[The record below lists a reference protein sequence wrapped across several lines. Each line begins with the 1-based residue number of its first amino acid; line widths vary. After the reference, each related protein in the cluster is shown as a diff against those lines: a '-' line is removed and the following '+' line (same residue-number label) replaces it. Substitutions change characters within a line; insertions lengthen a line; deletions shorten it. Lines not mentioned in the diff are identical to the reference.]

1 MPAPRFD
8 LIEDRRAI
16 VDRRVI
22 ADRIAAAPDKVG
34 AVLAEAL
41 AHGRTVIAATL
52 EAAPSRGRMAAA
64 SYAFLADQLVRL
76 AFDHAASRISEGSGR
91 VGGVAAEGVAGRVS
105 LVGLGGTGRGEMAPY
120 SDIDL
125 MFLVRPEDIEQ
136 AGPLVEATLYALW
149 DLKLKIGHAVRT
161 SDDLIAMATTDMS
174 IRTAMLE
181 ARWIWGDAALF
192 DTANARFRK
201 QVVAG
206 SGKAFVAAKLAERDV
221 RHVRSGDSRY
231 LVEPNVKDGKGG
243 LRDLHTLYWIA
254 NHLFG
259 IERHEGMVERG
270 LLSAQEYRRFE
281 RAERF
286 FWSVRCHLHLAAGR
300 AEERLGFDS
309 QTGIARALHYADRP
323 GKSAVER
330 FMQFY
335 FLQAKAVGDLTG
347 IFLAQLDEQMGAK
360 GRRFA
365 LPTFRRRP
373 AKLNGFCLDRGRLSV
388 PDEGFFAA
396 QPLRLVEMFALAAR
410 EGLEIHPK
418 AMRTATRDARAVDLV
433 RDDPRANAFFI
444 EALTSVAAPDLV
456 LRWMNEAGV
465 FGRFVPDFG
474 RVVAQ
479 MQFDMY
485 HHYTV
490 DEHSIR
496 AIGLLARIERGEL
509 AEDHPLTTAL
519 FRQLGSRRVLY
530 VAVLLHDIA
539 KGRRGDH
546 SVLGEQVAHALCP
559 RFGLDP
565 AETETVAWLVRN
577 HLLMSATAFKRDLAD
592 PKTIDD
598 FVEKVQS
605 PERLRLL
612 LMLTVVDIR
621 AVGPGTWNDWKRQ
634 LLRTLYDAAEER
646 LRLGHK
652 QRGRNE
658 EVAARQAELAVD
670 LSWSSAAA
678 RAHARRL
685 PDSYWLAE
693 PKAWRLANARQ
704 IAAAESRI
712 GDMVPSVVAAEEP
725 GSGATRISLF
735 APDRPGLF
743 YRVAAALAGAGAS
756 IIDARIHTSRDGMA
770 IDNLLVQDS
779 QKRPYTDRKLRGRLV
794 KAIEQALV
802 ADSLPAP
809 PLPRP
814 LPRRSAAFSIAP
826 SVVIAERASTRTTVV
841 EVNARDREG
850 LLARLALAIH
860 DLGHQIHSAHIATYG
875 ERAVDTFYLTNTAG
889 RKLTVGQIAELRASL
904 ARAANPSERVSRAAD
919 PAPDPI
925 EQADA
930 G

>member
-1 MPAPRFD
+1 MVAPRFD
-8 LIEDRRAI
+8 LVEERRAVIDRRA
-16 VDRRVI
+16 VG
-22 ADRIAAAPDKVG
+22 DRIAAEPEAVG
-34 AVLAEAL
+34 AILAEAL
-41 AHGRTVIAATL
+41 ASGRIEI
-52 EAAPSRGRMAAA
+52 EARLVANPARGRMAAA
-64 SYAFLADQLVRL
+64 ATAFLVDQLIRL
-76 AFDHAASRISEGSGR
+76 AFDQAAVKI
-91 VGGVAAEGVAGRVS
+91 GGEVAGRIA
-105 LVGLGGTGRGEMAPY
+105 LVGIGGTGRGEMAPY
-120 SDIDL
+120 SDVDL
-125 MFLVRPEDIEQ
+125 LFL
-136 AGPLVEATLYALW
+136 AGPRHAKAAQPLIEATLYTLW

-161 SDDLIAMATTDMS
+161 PDELIALSKADMS
-174 IRTAMLE
+174 IRTAFLE
-181 ARWIWGDAALF
+181 ARSIWGDATLF
-192 DTANARFRK
+192 DAANARFRK
-201 QVVAG
+201 EVVAG
-206 SGKAFVAAKLAERDV
+206 SGKAFVTAKLAERDE
-221 RHVRSGDSRY
+221 RHVRTGDSRY

-259 IERHEGMVERG
+259 IERGEGMVEAG

-286 FWSVRCHLHLAAGR
+286 LWSVRCHLHLAAGR
-300 AEERLGFDS
+300 AEERLGFDH
-309 QTGIARALHYADRP
+309 QPGIARAMRYADRP

-347 IFLAQLDEQMGAK
+347 FFLAQIDEQMARE

-373 AKLNGFCLDRGRLSV
+373 AKLNGFSLDRGRLSIPNDHFLADKPV
-388 PDEGFFAA
+388 
-396 QPLRLVEMFALAAR
+396 RLVELFALAAR
-410 EGLEIHPK
+410 EGLEVHPT
-418 AMRTATRDARAVDLV
+418 AMRAAARDARLVDQV
-433 RDDPRANAFFI
+433 RDDPAANALFI
-444 EALTSVAAPDLV
+444 EALTTRTAPDLV

-474 RVVAQ
+474 KVVAQ

-496 AIGLLARIERGEL
+496 AIGLLAKIERGEL
-509 AEDHPLTTAL
+509 TKDHPLSTAL
-519 FRQLGSRRVLY
+519 FRQIGSRRTLY

-539 KGRRGDH
+539 KGRKGDH
-546 SVLGEQVAHALCP
+546 SVLGEAVAYDLGP
-559 RFGLDP
+559 RFGLDA

-598 FVEKVQS
+598 FAAAVQS

-652 QRGRNE
+652 QRGRSE
-658 EVAARQAELAVD
+658 RVAWRQAELAGE
-670 LSWSSAAA
+670 LGWSAAAA

-693 PKAWRLANARQ
+693 PPALQIANARQ
-704 IAAAESRI
+704 IASAESRI
-712 GDMVPSVVAAEEP
+712 GDLEPSVVAANEE
-725 GSGATRISLF
+725 GTGATRISIF

-743 YRVAAALAGAGAS
+743 YRIAAALAGAGAS

-770 IDNLLVQDS
+770 IDNLLVQDA
-779 QKRPYTDRKLRGRLV
+779 QLRPYVERKLRLRLV
-794 KAIEQALV
+794 KAVERVLASE
-802 ADSLPAP
+802 DLPPPPPSP
-809 PLPRP
+809 PLA
-814 LPRRSAAFSIAP
+814 RRRAAFDIAT

-841 EVNARDREG
+841 EVNARDQVG

-860 DLGHQIHSAHIATYG
+860 QLGHQIHSAHIATYG
-875 ERAVDTFYLTNTAG
+875 ARAVDTFYVTNAAG
-889 RKLTVGQIAELRASL
+889 RKLGGPEVEALRL
-904 ARAANPSERVSRAAD
+904 ALAAAAGNSERASRAA
-919 PAPDPI
+919 
-925 EQADA
+925 
-930 G
+930 

>member
-1 MPAPRFD
+1 
-8 LIEDRRAI
+8 
-16 VDRRVI
+16 
-22 ADRIAAAPDKVG
+22 
-34 AVLAEAL
+34 
-41 AHGRTVIAATL
+41 
-52 EAAPSRGRMAAA
+52 
-64 SYAFLADQLVRL
+64 
-76 AFDHAASRISEGSGR
+76 
-91 VGGVAAEGVAGRVS
+91 
-105 LVGLGGTGRGEMAPY
+105 MAPH

-125 MFLVRPEDIEQ
+125 MFLVRPEDAAAAEQ
-136 AGPLVEATLYALW
+136 LVEATLYALW
-149 DLKLKIGHAVRT
+149 NLKLKIGHAVRT
-161 SDDLIAMATTDMS
+161 PDDLIMLTKSDMS

-181 ARWIWGDAALF
+181 ARWIWGDGGLF
-192 DTANARFRK
+192 DAANARFRK

-206 SGKAFVAAKLAERDV
+206 AGKAFVAAKLAERDA
-221 RHVRSGDSRY
+221 RHIRSGDSRY

-259 IERHEGMVERG
+259 IERPEDMLERG
-270 LLSAQEYRRFE
+270 LLSAKELRRFE

-286 FWSVRCHLHLAAGR
+286 FWSVRCHLHLATGR
-300 AEERLGFDS
+300 AEERLAFDS
-309 QTGIARALHYADRP
+309 QTGIAHALHYAERP

-347 IFLAQLDEQMGAK
+347 IFLAQMDEQMGRE
-360 GRRFA
+360 GLRFA

-373 AKLNGFCLDRGRLSV
+373 AKLHGFSLDRGRLSI
-388 PDEGFFAA
+388 PSDDFLAA
-396 QPLRLVEMFALAAR
+396 DPVRLIELFALAAR
-410 EGLEIHPK
+410 EQLEVHPK
-418 AMRTATRDARAVDLV
+418 AMRAAQRDARLVDRV
-433 RDDPRANAFFI
+433 RDDPAANAFFL
-444 EALTSVAAPDLV
+444 EVLTGKTNPDVV

-496 AIGLLARIERGEL
+496 AIGLLAKIERGEL
-509 AEDHPLTTAL
+509 AEDHPLSTAL
-519 FRQLGSRRVLY
+519 FRQIGSRRVLY
-530 VAVLLHDIA
+530 VALLLHDIA
-539 KGRRGDH
+539 KGRKGDH
-546 SVLGEQVAHALCP
+546 SVLGEEIAHALGP

-592 PKTIDD
+592 PKTIGD
-598 FVEKVQS
+598 FVGQVQS

-652 QRGRNE
+652 QRGRRE
-658 EVAARQAELAVD
+658 QVAARQAELAS
-670 LSWSSAAA
+670 LLGWSAAAA

-693 PKAWRLANARQ
+693 PITWQVANARQ

-712 GDMVPSVVAAEEP
+712 GEMAPSVVAAEEP
-725 GSGATRISLF
+725 GTGATRISLF

-743 YRVAAALAGAGAS
+743 YRLAAALAGAGAS

-770 IDNLLVQDS
+770 LDNLLVQDS
-779 QKRPYTDRKLRGRLV
+779 QRQPYTDRRLRARLV
-794 KAIEQALV
+794 KAIERALV
-802 ADSLPAP
+802 AEELAPPPPIP
-809 PLPRP
+809 PLPR
-814 LPRRSAAFSIAP
+814 RRAAFAVAP

-860 DLGHQIHSAHIATYG
+860 RQGHQIHSAHIATYG
-875 ERAVDTFYLTNTAG
+875 ERAVDTFYLTNGAW
-889 RKLTVGQIAELRASL
+889 RKLSVAQIAELREALAAAASP
-904 ARAANPSERVSRAAD
+904 AERASRAA
-919 PAPDPI
+919 
-925 EQADA
+925 
-930 G
+930 

>member
-8 LIEDRRAI
+8 LIADRRAI
-16 VDRRVI
+16 IDRRTL
-22 ADRIAAAPDKVG
+22 ADRIAAAPGTAG

-41 AHGRTVIAATL
+41 ALGRGEIERRLAA
-52 EAAPSRGRMAAA
+52 EPPRGRMAAT

-76 AFDHAASRISEGSGR
+76 AFDGAAAK
-91 VGGVAAEGVAGRVS
+91 VGDEVAARVA
-105 LVGLGGTGRGEMAPY
+105 LVGLGGTGRGEMAPH

-125 MFLVRPEDIEQ
+125 MFLIRDGDAEA
-136 AGPLVEATLYALW
+136 AGRLVEATLYALW

-161 SDDLIAMATTDMS
+161 TDQLVALAKEDMS

-181 ARWIWGDAALF
+181 ARWIWGDGTLF
-192 DTANARFRK
+192 DECVARFRK

-206 SGKAFVAAKLAERDV
+206 TGKAFVAAKLAERDA

-259 IERHEGMVERG
+259 IERPEAMVEAG

-300 AEERLGFDS
+300 PEERLGFDS

-373 AKLNGFCLDRGRLSV
+373 AKLHGFSLDRGRLSI
-388 PDEGFFAA
+388 PDDGFLAA
-396 QPLRLVEMFALAAR
+396 EPRRLVELFALAAR
-410 EGLEIHPK
+410 ERLEIHPK
-418 AMRTATRDARAVDLV
+418 AMRAATRDARAVDQV
-433 RDDPRANAFFI
+433 RDDPAANAFFL
-444 EALTSVAAPDLV
+444 EVLTNVAGPDLV

-509 AEDHPLTTAL
+509 AEDHPLSTAL

-546 SVLGEQVAHALCP
+546 SVLGEAVANQLCP

-598 FVEKVQS
+598 FVAAVQS

-621 AVGPGTWNDWKRQ
+621 AVGPGTWNEWKRQ
-634 LLRTLYDAAEER
+634 LLRSLYDAAEER

-658 EVAARQAELAVD
+658 QVAARQAELAAG
-670 LSWSSAAA
+670 LGWSAAAA

-693 PKAWRLANARQ
+693 PLGWQLANARQ

-712 GDMVPSVVAAEEP
+712 GEMAPSVVAAEEP
-725 GSGATRISLF
+725 GSGATRISIF

-770 IDNLLVQDS
+770 LDNLLVQDS

-794 KAIEQALV
+794 KAVERALV
-802 ADSLPAP
+802 ADALPAP
-809 PLPRP
+809 PATQP
-814 LPRRSAAFSIAP
+814 LPRRRAAFAIAA

-860 DLGHQIHSAHIATYG
+860 SQGHQIHSAHIATYG
-875 ERAVDTFYLTNTAG
+875 ERAVDTFYLTNAAG
-889 RKLTVGQIAELRASL
+889 RKLSVRQIADLRRALATAASP
-904 ARAANPSERVSRAAD
+904 AERPNRAA
-919 PAPDPI
+919 
-925 EQADA
+925 
-930 G
+930 

>member
-16 VDRRVI
+16 VDRRVV
-22 ADRIAAAPDKVG
+22 ADRIAAAPDLVG
-34 AVLAEAL
+34 AVLGEAL
-41 AHGRTVIAATL
+41 AHGRGVIAARL
-52 EAAPSRGRMAAA
+52 MAAPSRGRMAAA

-76 AFDHAASRISEGSGR
+76 AFDSAAARI
-91 VGGVAAEGVAGRVS
+91 GGTIAGRIA
-105 LVGLGGTGRGEMAPY
+105 LVGLGGTGRGEMAPH
-120 SDIDL
+120 SDVDL
-125 MFLVRPEDIEQ
+125 MFLVRLED
-136 AGPLVEATLYALW
+136 AGEAAPLVEATLYALW

-161 SDDLIAMATTDMS
+161 PDDLIALAKSDMS

-181 ARWIWGDAALF
+181 ARWIWGDAGLF
-192 DTANARFRK
+192 DAANARFRK
-201 QVVAG
+201 QVVTGSGVGAG
-206 SGKAFVAAKLAERDV
+206 SGGAGSGRAFVAAKLAERDE
-221 RHVRSGDSRY
+221 RHIRSGDSRY

-259 IERHEGMVERG
+259 IERPEDMVERG
-270 LLSAQEYRRFE
+270 LLSAAEFRRFE

-300 AEERLGFDS
+300 GEDRLGFDN
-309 QTGIARALHYADRP
+309 QPAIARALRYAERP

-347 IFLAQLDEQMGAK
+347 IFLAQLDERMGRE

-373 AKLNGFCLDRGRLSV
+373 AKLHGFSLDRGRLSI
-388 PDEGFFAA
+388 PDESFLAA
-396 QPLRLVEMFALAAR
+396 DPVRLVELFALAAR
-410 EGLEIHPK
+410 ERLEIHPK
-418 AMRTATRDARAVDLV
+418 AMRAATRDSRAVDSV
-433 RDDPRANAFFI
+433 RDDPAANALFL
-444 EALTSVAAPDLV
+444 EVLTAIANPDLV

-496 AIGLLARIERGEL
+496 AIGLLAKIERGEL
-509 AEDHPLTTAL
+509 AEDHPLSTAL

-539 KGRRGDH
+539 KGRKGDH
-546 SVLGEQVAHALCP
+546 SVLGEEVAQALGP

-592 PKTIDD
+592 PKTIVD
-598 FVEKVQS
+598 FVGKVQS

-621 AVGPGTWNDWKRQ
+621 AVGPGTWNQWKRQ

-652 QRGRNE
+652 QRGRSE
-658 EVAARQAELAVD
+658 QVAARQAQLAAD
-670 LSWSSAAA
+670 LGWSAAA
-678 RAHARRL
+678 AKAHARRL

-693 PKAWRLANARQ
+693 PKGWQLANARQ

-712 GDMVPSVVAAEEP
+712 GEMVPSVVAAEEP
-725 GSGATRISLF
+725 GSGATRISVF

-743 YRVAAALAGAGAS
+743 YRVAAALAGAEAS

-779 QKRPYTDRKLRGRLV
+779 QRRPYTDRKHRGRLV

-802 ADSLPAP
+802 TDELPP
-809 PLPRP
+809 PPPTQP
-814 LPRRSAAFSIAP
+814 LPRRRAAFAVAP

-841 EVNARDREG
+841 EVNARDQNG

-860 DLGHQIHSAHIATYG
+860 ELGHQIHSAHIATYG
-875 ERAVDTFYLTNTAG
+875 ERAVDTFYLTNGAG
-889 RKLTVGQIAELRASL
+889 RKLSVGQIAELRNALS
-904 ARAANPSERVSRAAD
+904 AATSPAERPSKAA
-919 PAPDPI
+919 
-925 EQADA
+925 
-930 G
+930 